1 MPASREARWP
11 LAGLAVVAL
20 VVTGAATLWPAP
32 SASPAP
38 PPTSDPVVS
47 VSRSSCGQDWTRPR
61 PGPQTFQ
68 VHNTGAVT
76 TTVDLIEPATGAVV
90 GEVEGVGSG
99 TTRALPVSLGD
110 GEYAFRCIPDEA
122 DAVVGPTVRISGSG
136 LPSNPAV
143 VPVTQEDLYGP
154 TKAYEAQVLTGI
166 DALVRDSGLLT
177 EAVHRGD
184 RGASETAWLTAHLSY
199 ERLGAA
205 YGAFGDAA
213 TAIDGTTAGL
223 AGGTA
228 DPGFTGFHRLEFGL
242 WHDEPMG
249 ALAAVADRLD
259 ADVRD
264 LRQTFPAAQIDPN
277 DMALRAHEIME
288 DALQFEVSGRT
299 DYGSG
304 TTLATTLANIEGTR
318 TVLDVLRPVL
328 QPRMPALPTVDS
340 WLDRATAAVQAA
352 RRPDGTWTPVGAV
365 DRGERE
371 KIDGTIAELAEQL
384 APIAGIVA
392 PRRVS

>member
-1 MPASREARWP
+1 MPASREARRP

-20 VVTGAATLWPAP
+20 VVTGAATLWPVP
-32 SASPAP
+32 TASPTP
-38 PPTSDPVVS
+38 PPTSDPVIS

-68 VHNTGAVT
+68 VHNAGAVT
-76 TTVDLIEPATGAVV
+76 ATVDLIEPATGAVV

-99 TTRALPVSLGD
+99 TTRVLPVSLGD
-110 GEYAFRCIPDEA
+110 GEYAFRCLPDEA

-136 LPSNPAV
+136 LPSSPAV
-143 VPVTQEDLYGP
+143 VPVTREDLYGP

-166 DALVRDSGLLT
+166 DALVRDYGLLT
-177 EAVHRGD
+177 EAVHRGG
-184 RGASETAWLTAHLSY
+184 RGASEAAWLTAHLSY

-205 YGAFGDAA
+205 YGAFDDAA
-213 TAIDGTTAGL
+213 TAIDGTADNL

-228 DPGFTGFHRLEFGL
+228 DPEFTGFHRLELGL
-242 WHDEPMG
+242 WHDEPMS

-264 LRQTFPAAQIDPN
+264 LRQSFPAAQIDPN

-288 DALQFEVSGRT
+288 DALQFEVTGRT

-304 TTLATTLANIEGTR
+304 TSLATTLANIEGTR

-352 RRPDGTWTPVGAV
+352 RRPDGTWRPVGSL
-365 DRGERE
+365 DRGRRE
-371 KIDGTIAELAEQL
+371 KIDGAIAELTEQL
-384 APIAGIVA
+384 APVASIVA